1 MRNRRGSTEL
11 DPGGRKVASPSFAN
25 LCKSP
30 PTSNAIEKTGIPSMK
45 PAVGFRLQID
55 GEVAGAWFG
64 IDALQTKYAEV
75 EYLAGGSL

>member
-1 MRNRRGSTEL
+1 
-11 DPGGRKVASPSFAN
+11 
-25 LCKSP
+25 
-30 PTSNAIEKTGIPSMK
+30 MK